1 MASDSLSLLA
11 SNSTY
16 SILLR
21 RIGFSLYNSH
31 MPPTLNI
38 WFNRAYATTFWLA
51 KMLKEN
57 PDNVPVNIFAT
68 HVDPNSPVLQA
79 ADFTFEEPVLADDEY
94 ILWALDF
101 CIDNSIHVFIPRE
114 NTLLIAE
121 NVSRFEQFGVKVLVN
136 DPEVIQ
142 LFEDKEEAYLR
153 LAADGFPV
161 PPYKVA
167 HGAKDF
173 VAKLDELKKELGES
187 QRIIV
192 KPISGA
198 GASGFR
204 IIKEEPYTMEELL
217 AKPNDDISLSR
228 ILEALVSSEEQ
239 GIKAPAF
246 MIMPYLDSP
255 EISIDCLSS
264 VQGNTIIS
272 IPRTKDASRLT
283 SFSDRFPEAAQI
295 VERLADCYG
304 LKFLTNTQLRWWKGE
319 LVILETNT
327 RASGGLYASALTGVN
342 LMWLAIKV
350 LMGEEVKPPKA
361 LLGDTYTSV
370 SFSVKMQKT
379 FTSSC

>member
-1 MASDSLSLLA
+1 
-11 SNSTY
+11 
-16 SILLR
+16 
-21 RIGFSLYNSH
+21 

-57 PDNVPVNIFAT
+57 PDNIPVSIFAT

-79 ADFTFEEPVLADDEY
+79 ADFAFEEPVLSDEEY

-101 CIDNSIHVFIPRE
+101 CIDNTIHVFIPRE

-136 DPEVIQ
+136 KPEVIQ

-161 PPYKVA
+161 PPYRVA
-167 HGAKDF
+167 QGSKDF
-173 VAKLDELKKELGES
+173 VDKLNELKKELGES
-187 QRIIV
+187 QRMIV

-204 IIKEEPYTMEELL
+204 IIKDKPYTMEELL
-217 AKPNDDISLSR
+217 AKPSDDISLSR
-228 ILEALVSSEEQ
+228 MIEALVSSEEGGVQ
-239 GIKAPAF
+239 PPAF
-246 MIMPYLDSP
+246 MIMPYLNSP
-255 EISIDCLSS
+255 EISVDCLSS
-264 VQGNTIIS
+264 IQGSTIIS

-283 SFSDRFPEAAQI
+283 SFSDRFPDATRI
-295 VERLADCYG
+295 VERLADYYE

-342 LMWLAIKV
+342 LMWLAIKI
-350 LMGEEVKPPKA
+350 LMGEEIKPPKA
-361 LLGDTYTSV
+361 LLGGTYTSV
-370 SFSVKMQKT
+370 SFSVQMQKT
-379 FTSSC
+379 FTSSS